1 MPVSNEVRTPVETF
15 RAWAA
20 SIPPADI
27 DTLAGLVTDGFT
39 YVHSSSN
46 LETKDELVTAFKNG
60 RRYRSWDIRGEVSET
75 RYPGCAILVGIA
87 DLGVTRDGQP
97 AMLNV
102 RFTATLVEDGGT
114 WKLAAFQTT
123 RLPE

>member
-1 MPVSNEVRTPVETF
+1 MAVSNDVSTPTGTL

-27 DTLAGLVTDGFT
+27 DAMGDLLTESFH

-46 LETKDELVTAFKNG
+46 LESKDELLTAFKNG
-60 RRYRSWDIRGEVSET
+60 RRYRSWDIRGDVSEA
-75 RYPGCAILVGIA
+75 RYPGCAVLTGLA
-87 DLGVTRDGQP
+87 DLGVTRDGEP
-97 AMLNV
+97 AMLNL
-102 RFTATLVEDGGT
+102 RFTATLVEEGGR
-114 WKLAAFQTT
+114 WRLAAFQTT

>member
-1 MPVSNEVRTPVETF
+1 MAVGSDVGTPIGTF

-27 DTLAGLVTDGFT
+27 DTLADLVTDGFT
-39 YVHSSSN
+39 YIHSSSN

-75 RYPGCAILVGIA
+75 RYPGCAVLVGIA
-87 DLGVTRDGQP
+87 DLGVTRDGEP
-97 AMLNV
+97 ATLNL
-102 RFTATLVEDGGT
+102 RFTATLVEDDGR
-114 WKLAAFQTT
+114 WRLAAFQTT